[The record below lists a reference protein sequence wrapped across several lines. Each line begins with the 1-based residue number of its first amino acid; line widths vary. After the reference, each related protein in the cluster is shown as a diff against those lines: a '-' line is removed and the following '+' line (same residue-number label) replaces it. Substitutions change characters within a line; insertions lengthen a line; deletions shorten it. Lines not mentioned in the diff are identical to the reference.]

1 MIAKTSIRRFL
12 WRHFPSLHETIY
24 RQLNEEEK
32 QEMIDY
38 IFNSENTNNIKN
50 FPNNI

>member
-38 IFNSENTNNIKN
+38 IFNSENTNNI
-50 FPNNI
+50 

>member
-1 MIAKTSIRRFL
+1 MNTKTSIRRFL

-32 QEMIDY
+32 QEMMDY
-38 IFNSENTNNIKN
+38 IFSKEMKQ
-50 FPNNI
+50 